1 MCLIFSC
8 TGVSQI
14 ELWKNLKIK
23 NIIMKTKELSKQ
35 VQGKVLEK
43 HQDLVKK
50 KYLQIPLST
59 FKSIV

>member
-1 MCLIFSC
+1 
-8 TGVSQI
+8 
-14 ELWKNLKIK
+14 
-23 NIIMKTKELSKQ
+23 MKTKELSKQ